1 MIPQKIIED
10 QLVFYRKGD
19 AGCLFAAHAAADPNK
34 FGWYLSVCDVDQE
47 KIEAVIQE
55 AIDDEK
61 VSTQSIIFPKVLNWE
76 DLKQLLVTLLKIQSI
91 SLGQEEECEGS
102 FCLGLRLKIGM
113 ETSWMLGFGP
123 FDFLPETRQA
133 LFAEIVFR
141 CKPKPEYRQV
151 MKESDPGVLHVAHMY
166 MQGMKEAKF
175 KSLWYGSI
183 DNVEEVLG
191 RPSDLRSKAKTTF
204 AIPADRYQDLKSAL
218 P

>member
-10 QLVFYRKGD
+10 QLLFYRKGN

-34 FGWYLSVCDVDQE
+34 FGWYFSVCEADQA
-47 KIEAVIQE
+47 KIEAAIQE
-55 AIDDEK
+55 SISDEK
-61 VSTQSIIFPKVLNWE
+61 VSTQSIIFPKVLLWE
-76 DLKQLLVTLLKIQSI
+76 DLKQLLLTLLKIQTISI
-91 SLGQEEECEGS
+91 GQEDEHEGS
-102 FCLGLRLKIGM
+102 VCLGLRLKVGM

-123 FDFLPETRQA
+123 FDFLPKTRQA
-133 LFAEIVFR
+133 TFTEVTFR
-141 CKPKPEYRQV
+141 CKPKPEYQQV
-151 MKESDPGVLHVAHMY
+151 MKESDPGVLHVAHIY

-191 RPSDLRSKAKTTF
+191 RASDLRSKAKTTF
-204 AIPADRYQDLKSAL
+204 AIPADLYKDFRLAI